1 MGGEGLAEGE
11 ECGGESRDG
20 HQIEA
25 ADKGMK
31 NEILVVEADVM
42 APKTPSGIAGIEV
55 VAEG

>member
-25 ADKGMK
+25 VDKGMK
-31 NEILVVEADVM
+31 DVLLVVEADIM
-42 APKTPSGIAGIEV
+42 APKTPARIAGIEV